1 MKIKEIIDH
10 LESQGT
16 WVNWNKSRDFV
27 YYGDVENEI
36 DKIGVCWV
44 VTNHVLKQ
52 AIENNI
58 HFIISHENMFYETTT
73 LPTKDMMISAN
84 KKRQLLEEY
93 SICVYRCHD
102 VWDRMPGYGIVDSF
116 AKDLSLPFEKRPT
129 SSFYSYANIDMKLSE
144 LALIVK
150 ECVFKH
156 HQEGIQVIGDLNKIV
171 KRVAIGTGAI
181 TNIFEMKENEC
192 DVCVVSDDGI
202 NTWMHIQYSVDNDLP
217 LIIVNHGASE
227 MAGMKNMV
235 HYLKE
240 HFDIDVQYLDENI
253 RLHIL

>member
-84 KKRQLLEEY
+84 KKRQVLEEY

-116 AKDLSLPFEKRPT
+116 ANDLGLAFEKRPT

-156 HQEGIQVIGDLNKIV
+156 HQEGIQVIGDLNKFV
-171 KRVAIGTGAI
+171 KRVAI
-181 TNIFEMKENEC
+181 
-192 DVCVVSDDGI
+192 
-202 NTWMHIQYSVDNDLP
+202 
-217 LIIVNHGASE
+217 
-227 MAGMKNMV
+227 
-235 HYLKE
+235 
-240 HFDIDVQYLDENI
+240 
-253 RLHIL
+253 